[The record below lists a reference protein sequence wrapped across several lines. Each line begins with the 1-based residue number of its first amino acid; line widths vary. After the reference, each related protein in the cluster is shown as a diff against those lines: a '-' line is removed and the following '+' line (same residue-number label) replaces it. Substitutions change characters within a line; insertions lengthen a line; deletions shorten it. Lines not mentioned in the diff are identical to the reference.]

1 MIVSSTVG
9 EFSFGVGTSLVCP
22 GWLAAF
28 EMSVGRP
35 ATFLLFPIL
44 STVIHPV
51 LSFELPG
58 DAVELHPAVKEH
70 VGVIVP
76 P

>member
-1 MIVSSTVG
+1 MTVSSTLG
-9 EFSFGVGTSLVCP
+9 EFSFWTGTNLVCL
-22 GWLAAF
+22 GWLAAL
-28 EMSVGRP
+28 EMSVWRP

-51 LSFELPG
+51 LSFELPN
-58 DAVELHPAVKEH
+58 DVVELHPAVKEYI
-70 VGVIVP
+70 GVMVP